1 VLLRAAIHDARCLR
15 DNASMSRPFRNA
27 TAVLILLVSLAG
39 FGCKPSAS
47 AILGDCNDRT
57 IDPAIL
63 IAACSH
69 AIEAGGLDKAAF
81 SAAYTGRAR
90 GYFQQRKFEPGLAD
104 LDTLIR
110 QQPDNV
116 LAFRYRGSAYSM
128 QGDTDR
134 ALSDAHEEMRL
145 APNDALSYVDLGQ
158 VYAEKN
164 DYDHAIENLN
174 RAIELQ
180 PENAFA
186 LNGRCWAR
194 AITGRELDE
203 ALSDCEHSL
212 RIFPHDANSLNSRG
226 FVHFRKQQYGA
237 AISDYNESIAYYD
250 KLGSSFYI
258 RGLAKLAVGDTTG
271 ADDIAHGKQIEPGVD
286 ARYARYGIPAAR

>member
-1 VLLRAAIHDARCLR
+1 
-15 DNASMSRPFRNA
+15 MSRRFRNA
-27 TAVLILLVSLAG
+27 TAALIVLVTLAG
-39 FGCKPSAS
+39 VGCKPSAS
-47 AILGDCNDRT
+47 AVLGDCNDRMA
-57 IDPAIL
+57 DPAIL

-69 AIEAGGLDKAAF
+69 AIEAGGLDTADV
-81 SAAYTGRAR
+81 SVAYTGRAR
-90 GYFQQRKFEPGLAD
+90 GYLLQRKFEPGLAD

-110 QQPDNV
+110 LQPDNV
-116 LAFRYRGSAYSM
+116 VAYRYRGSAYSL
-128 QGDTDR
+128 QGDMDR
-134 ALSDAHEEMRL
+134 ALSDAQEEMRL
-145 APNDALSYVDLGQ
+145 APNDALSFVDLGQ

-194 AITGRELDE
+194 AIADKELDE
-203 ALSDCEHSL
+203 ALSDCERSL
-212 RIFPHDANSLNSRG
+212 RIFPHDANTLNSRG

-250 KLGSSFYI
+250 KLGSSYYI

-271 ADDIAHGKQIEPGVD
+271 AEDIARGKQIEPGVD
-286 ARYARYGIPAAR
+286 TRYARYGIAVAR